1 MNRLQKMRLKKI
13 LLEKRE
19 EIMEK
24 VKHIK
29 QEVLGKSQRD
39 ASGDLS
45 GYTFHMADVASDN
58 FEREISLGL
67 AESEQEL
74 LYQIDDALE
83 RLRDKNF
90 GKCRLCNKDIGIK
103 RLGAVPYAQLC
114 ISCQE
119 REEKK
124 PK

>member
-1 MNRLQKMRLKKI
+1 MNRLQKMKLKKI
-13 LLEKRE
+13 LFKKRE

-29 QEVLGKSQRD
+29 QEALGKSQRD

-103 RLGAVPYAQLC
+103 RLSAVPYAQLC

>member
-29 QEVLGKSQRD
+29 QEALGRSQRD

>member
-13 LLEKRE
+13 LLKKRE

-29 QEVLGKSQRD
+29 QEALGKSQRD